1 MEKWYSDSWNNIVK
15 ELKTNDFNGL
25 NSYDIEARKGEYGKN
40 IIKIESEK
48 RYIVKRI
55 IKAIDLNII
64 LQITIAVLLLI
75 SGYIF
80 QGLAVIFAEL
90 LFCAFEV
97 YKYER
102 KMNKMK
108 QLETLNMGTIR
119 ALRDGKTSRINIVDL
134 VVGDIVTLEEGETV
148 PADLRII
155 DSEKLQV
162 KESSVTGKDEIVEKY
177 EARIYGDVFNLW
189 EIKNILFKS
198 SEIIKGRCTAVVV
211 AVGFETQIGK
221 LVAESNV
228 QEDEYELVKS
238 VENVM
243 SRFKYTVLVIIFISV
258 AISYILNK
266 DALIAFENSKLL
278 LYALYLNIAILAG
291 GLFTIFVRKSFKQK
305 GVDFFDIFSIQNIA
319 KITTL
324 MINDKGFLCED
335 EIIIKAI
342 FTDSVKVSEFNKEI
356 FKEYNIE
363 RMLQIIYLC
372 NNARRNV
379 NLQKDGVSGYI
390 GDNVEIALLKF
401 VETAYMNESDVG
413 GLNPRVFQ
421 IPIDSERKIM
431 TTINKVEDKFRA
443 NVKGDSEEILRRC
456 THIMKNGVEVE
467 ITQSDIDRIKSS
479 IIEMS
484 NNILKVVGLA
494 YRNFNYEPSI
504 SENIESNL
512 VFVGLVGMENSV
524 REDSISNLEICKR
537 MGIKIVLATEN
548 NKLYAHSLSKRLKV
562 SRNMEEVLS
571 GIELKYMSIEEQ
583 ERAIDKIKVFSNI
596 FQENK
601 ARLIKFLNGKSETTA
616 ICTNQFSDLPA
627 LSEAKV
633 GIAYGEDC
641 SNTIKRI
648 SDIFMKDNSFYNIIS
663 LIKSCRVNIIKI
675 NISLAYLMSIILC
688 EIVLISLNILAF
700 PDMNVD
706 FKFISIIN
714 LLCIPLNIVYILVYS
729 KYEDRIIESYFG
741 KRLTIKVDRDIIIKS
756 CVTIL
761 LILGFGVYLQ
771 SKYTNISITLVS
783 FIVFTIAQ
791 FIVKRTFQK
800 VEIEK

>member
-1 MEKWYSDSWNNIVK
+1 MEKWYGDSWNNIVK
-15 ELKTNDFNGL
+15 DLKTNDLTGL
-25 NSYDIEARKGEYGKN
+25 NSYDIEARKIEYGKN
-40 IIKIESEK
+40 IIKLESEK
-48 RYIVKRI
+48 KYIFKRI
-55 IKAIDLNII
+55 IKAIDIHSI
-64 LQITIAVLLLI
+64 LQITIAILLFG
-75 SGYIF
+75 SGYIL
-80 QGLAVIFAEL
+80 QGLAIILAAL
-90 LFCAFEV
+90 LFGAFEL
-97 YKYER
+97 YKYKR

-119 ALRDGKTSRINIVDL
+119 ALRDGRTSRISIEDL
-134 VVGDIVTLEEGETV
+134 VVGDIVILEEGETV
-148 PADLRII
+148 PADLRIM

-162 KESSVTGKDEIVEKY
+162 KESSVTGKDETVEKY
-177 EARIYGDVFNLW
+177 EARIYGDIFNLW

-198 SEIIKGRCTAVVV
+198 AEIIKGRCTAVVI

-228 QEDEYELVKS
+228 HEDEYELVKS

-243 SRFKYTVLVIIFISV
+243 RKFKHIALILILVSV
-258 AISYILNK
+258 AISYGLNK
-266 DALIAFENSKLL
+266 DTIITLKNSEVL

-291 GLFTIFVRKSFKQK
+291 VLFTIFVKKSFKQK
-305 GVDFFDIFSIQNIA
+305 GVDYFDVFSIQNIA

-335 EIIIKAI
+335 EITIKAI
-342 FTDSVKVSEFNKEI
+342 FTDGVRISEFNREM

-363 RMLQIIYLC
+363 RMLQIAYLC

-379 NLQKDGVSGYI
+379 SLGKDGVIGYI

-401 VETAYMNESDVG
+401 AESAYMNESDIG
-413 GLNPRVFQ
+413 GFNPRVFQ
-421 IPIDSERKIM
+421 IPMDSERKIM

-467 ITQSDIDRIKSS
+467 ITQGDIDRIKGS

-494 YRNFNYEPSI
+494 YRNFSYEPSI

-512 VFVGLVGMENSV
+512 VFVGLFGMENSV
-524 REDSISNLEICKR
+524 REDSISNLEVCKR
-537 MGIKIVLATEN
+537 MGIKTVLATEN

-601 ARLIKFLNGKSETTA
+601 ARLIKFLNGQSETTA

-648 SDIFMKDNSFYNIIS
+648 SDIFMKDNSFYNIIF

-688 EIVLISLNILAF
+688 ELLLISLKLLAF
-700 PDMNVD
+700 PDLNVD
-706 FKFISIIN
+706 FKFISVIN
-714 LLCIPLNIVYILVYS
+714 LLCIPLNIIYILIYS

-756 CVTIL
+756 CVIIL
-761 LILGFGVYLQ
+761 FILSFGIYLVN
-771 SKYTNISITLVS
+771 KYNNISITLVS

>member
-1 MEKWYSDSWNNIVK
+1 MIKWYGDSWNNIVK
-15 ELKTNDFNGL
+15 ELKTNDITGL
-25 NSYDIEARKGEYGKN
+25 KSDDIEARKTEFGKN
-40 IIKIESEK
+40 IIKLESEK
-48 RYIVKRI
+48 KYIFRRI
-55 IKAIDLNII
+55 TKAIDIHSI
-64 LQITIAVLLLI
+64 LQTGIAVFLFI
-75 SGYIF
+75 SGHIF
-80 QGLAVIFAEL
+80 QGLAIIFAEL
-90 LFCAFEV
+90 LYCAFEL
-97 YKYER
+97 YKYKR

-119 ALRDGKTSRINIVDL
+119 ALRDGRTSRISIVDL
-134 VVGDIVTLEEGETV
+134 VVGDIIILEEGETV

-177 EARIYGDVFNLW
+177 EARIYSDVFNLW
-189 EIKNILFKS
+189 ELKNILFKS
-198 SEIIKGRCTAVVV
+198 AEIIKGRCTAVVV

-221 LVAESNV
+221 LVAQSNV
-228 QEDEYELVKS
+228 HEDEYELVKS
-238 VENVM
+238 VEKVM
-243 SRFKYTVLVIIFISV
+243 NKFKYIALVIIFISI
-258 AISYILNK
+258 AISYILNN
-266 DALIAFENSKLL
+266 DVLIAFENSKLL
-278 LYALYLNIAILAG
+278 LYALYLNIVILAG

-305 GVDFFDIFSIQNIA
+305 GVDYFDIFSIQNIA

-342 FTDSVKVSEFNKEI
+342 FTDGIRISEFNREI
-356 FKEYNIE
+356 IKEYNIE
-363 RMLQIIYLC
+363 RMLQIAYLC
-372 NNARRNV
+372 SNARRNV
-379 NLQKDGVSGYI
+379 NLGKDGVSGYI

-401 VETAYMNESDVG
+401 VENAYMNENDIG
-413 GLNPRVFQ
+413 GFNPRVLQ
-421 IPIDSERKIM
+421 IPMDSERKIM

-443 NVKGDSEEILRRC
+443 NVKGDSEEILKRC

-467 ITQSDIDRIKSS
+467 ITQGDIDRVKDS

-494 YRNFNYEPSI
+494 YRNFNYEPSL

-512 VFVGLVGMENSV
+512 VFVGLFGMENSV
-524 REDSISNLEICKR
+524 RGDSIYNLEKCKR

-601 ARLIKFLNGKSETTA
+601 ARLIKFLNGQSETTA

-648 SDIFMKDNSFYNIIS
+648 SDIFIKDNSFYSIIS

-688 EIVLISLNILAF
+688 EIMLISLKLVVF

-706 FKFISIIN
+706 YKFISIIN
-714 LLCIPLNIVYILVYS
+714 LLCIPLNIVYILLYS

-741 KRLTIKVDRDIIIKS
+741 KRLTIKVHRDIIIRS
-756 CVTIL
+756 CMTIL
-761 LILGFGVYLQ
+761 FILGFAVYLV
-771 SKYTNISITLVS
+771 SRYNNISITLAS

-791 FIVKRTFQK
+791 FIVRRTFQK